1 MIIITNKSNC
11 CGCTAC
17 EAICP
22 KQCIEMTADT
32 DGCLYPKVDTSLCI
46 DCHLC
51 EKVCPINNRKE
62 EVPTEQHAFL
72 IQHKDEEI
80 LRDSTAGGGFTAVA
94 QWILSKGGIVYG
106 AAYDE
111 NLKVVHQY
119 VEKEED
125 LWRFRNSKYVQSSKS
140 GVFNEIKDFLDAGRL
155 VLFSGTPCENEG
167 LLSFLR
173 KDYDNLVTLDIMCLA
188 CPSPRVFDKY
198 LEMQKKENGD
208 DLLNV
213 RFREKR
219 YGYKYSTMSLFW
231 KSGKQYHEGPDTDVM
246 LRAFISNMSPRP
258 SCFSCAFKKRYR
270 RVDLTLWDCRNVRK
284 FYKPLDN
291 DKGVSRILT
300 HTQKGLEIMQQLN
313 DFSTIVE
320 IDVEQAVDG
329 VKEMIQSV
337 PMNPRREDFFK
348 DLNSMSPKDCF
359 NKYFPNTL
367 RHKMEKFIRVA
378 TVRLGIYQFFKYTFR
393 PLFLRYLKR

>member
-1 MIIITNKSNC
+1 MV
-11 CGCTAC
+11 
-17 EAICP
+17 
-22 KQCIEMTADT
+22 ADS
-32 DGCLYPKVDTSLCI
+32 DGCLYPEVNTETCI

-51 EKVCPINNRKE
+51 EKVCPIINRKE
-62 EVPTEQHAFL
+62 EKPFEQHAFL
-72 IQHKDEEI
+72 IQHKDSEI

-111 NLKVVHQY
+111 NLKVVHRY
-119 VEKEED
+119 VNKEKD
-125 LWRFRNSKYVQSSKS
+125 LWRFRNSKYVQSNKS
-140 GVFNEIKDFLDAGRL
+140 GVFQEIKHFLDSGKL

-173 KDYDNLVTLDIMCLA
+173 KDYDNLITLDIMCLA
-188 CPSPRVFDKY
+188 CPSPLVFDKY
-198 LEMQKKENGD
+198 IELQKRKNGD
-208 DLLNV
+208 DLINA

-231 KSGKQYHEGPDTDVM
+231 KSGRQYHEGTDTDVM

-270 RVDLTLWDCRNVRK
+270 RVDFTLWDCRNVRK

-300 HTQKGLEIMQQLN
+300 HTKKAFEIMRQLEPY
-313 DFSTIVE
+313 STVVE
-320 IDVEQAVDG
+320 IDAEKALDG
-329 VKEMIQSV
+329 VKEMLYSV
-337 PMNPRREDFFK
+337 KMNPKREAFIR
-348 DLNSMSPKDCF
+348 DLNNMSPDECF
-359 NKYFPNTL
+359 NKYFPNTI
-367 RHKMEKFIRVA
+367 RHKIEKFVRIA
-378 TVRLGIYQFFKYTFR
+378 AVRLGIYQFFKYSVR
-393 PLFLRYLKR
+393 PILLKYIKK